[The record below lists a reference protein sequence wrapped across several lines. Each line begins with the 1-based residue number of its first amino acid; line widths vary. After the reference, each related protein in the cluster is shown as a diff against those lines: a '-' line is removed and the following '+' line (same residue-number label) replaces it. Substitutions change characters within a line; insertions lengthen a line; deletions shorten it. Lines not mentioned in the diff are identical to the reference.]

1 MANDNKQKRSFSPLT
16 AVGILFA
23 MTLCL
28 LGSAMVYVA
37 FPASVPLLRL
47 LFNPSEKSMGNS
59 LLSFRVEATPFQPV
73 YTQIP
78 EDSEPPLPTPTP
90 LPAPTQTPAPEK
102 NNPSPADPDLTN
114 IPASTYL
121 SGVYGSP
128 QLYTLD
134 CEAQAAVDFA
144 RFFDVNIDEL
154 EFIDRMPK
162 SDDPEEGF
170 VGDING
176 PMGQLPPSDYGV
188 HAKPVAE
195 LLRDYGIQAK
205 AVRGWD
211 MDQIRAEIAS
221 GNPVIVW
228 IVNLPFD
235 IDTEEYTAPN
245 GNTSKVARF
254 EHTWIVTGYNMNTFT
269 VIDSVWTY
277 NVKISNFK
285 ERWEALGNQA
295 IVYRG
300 E

>member
-1 MANDNKQKRSFSPLT
+1 
-16 AVGILFA
+16 
-23 MTLCL
+23 
-28 LGSAMVYVA
+28 
-37 FPASVPLLRL
+37 
-47 LFNPSEKSMGNS
+47 
-59 LLSFRVEATPFQPV
+59 
-73 YTQIP
+73 
-78 EDSEPPLPTPTP
+78 
-90 LPAPTQTPAPEK
+90 
-102 NNPSPADPDLTN
+102 
-114 IPASTYL
+114 L

-144 RFFDVNIDEL
+144 RLFGVNIGEL
-154 EFIDRMPK
+154 EFINRIPK

-176 PMGQLPPSDYGV
+176 PMGQLPPGDYGV
-188 HAKPVAE
+188 HAKPVAK
-195 LLRDYGIQAK
+195 LLREYGVQAK
-205 AVRGWD
+205 AVRDWE

-245 GNTSKVARF
+245 GNTSKVARY
-254 EHTWIVTGYNMNTFT
+254 EHTWIVTGYNMSTFT

-277 NVKISNFK
+277 NVKISTFK